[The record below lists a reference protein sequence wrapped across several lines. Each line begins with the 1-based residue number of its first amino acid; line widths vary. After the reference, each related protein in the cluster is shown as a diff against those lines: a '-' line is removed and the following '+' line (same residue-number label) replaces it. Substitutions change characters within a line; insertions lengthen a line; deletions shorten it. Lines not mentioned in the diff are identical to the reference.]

1 MSLLNNDMKQ
11 FDSRFYISKK
21 FKLNQNFPYYIQR
34 AHTKLPTNFVMAHS
48 NFLFDFVPK

>member
-11 FDSRFYISKK
+11 FDARFYISKK
-21 FKLNQNFPYYIQR
+21 FKLNQNFPFQR